1 MTTATSTPNYKS
13 TPTADVEDVNVRFL
27 RRLEALEMIAA
38 SKLNVDQAEELVGL
52 QQHYGTTYDRKLN
65 DALARFADVLQ
76 GPRFEVFTGVD
87 VVRMQRDQ
95 LEQLSAYRL
104 PERTALITPDQ
115 AREIRGQL
123 SNRLA
128 EVSSLRRHTAR
139 QANTLESAVEYA
151 DDRWKGLS
159 PADREWRM
167 KGEVAELLDTYRCA
181 ARDARSL
188 ASEADMVYWD
198 VRGMLETV
206 EYMMRDYDRSH
217 NKDAVHR
224 EAPALPPLPS
234 GGGSWNTPTST
245 PVDDDG
251 I

>member
-1 MTTATSTPNYKS
+1 MTTKAATSTNYKS
-13 TPTADVEDVNVRFL
+13 TPTAEVEDVNVRFL
-27 RRLEALEMIAA
+27 RRLEALEMIAP

-52 QQHYGTTYDRKLN
+52 QQHYGTTYDRKLK
-65 DALARFADVLQ
+65 DALARFADVLR
-76 GPRFEVFTGVD
+76 GPRFNVFTAVD
-87 VVRMQRDQ
+87 VVSMQRDQ
-95 LEQLSAYRL
+95 LEQLGSYRL

-167 KGEVAELLDTYRCA
+167 KGEVAELLDTYRCV

-206 EYMMRDYDRSH
+206 EHMMRDYDRSH

-224 EAPALPPLPS
+224 EAPALPPLPNA
-234 GGGSWNTPTST
+234 GGGWGAKAAAEE
-245 PVDDDG
+245 DDG
-251 I
+251 F

>member
-1 MTTATSTPNYKS
+1 MTTKATTTPNYKS
-13 TPTADVEDVNVRFL
+13 TPTAEVEDVNVRFL

-52 QQHYGTTYDRKLN
+52 QQHYGTTYDRKLQ
-65 DALARFADVLQ
+65 AAQKQFADVLR
-76 GPRFEVFTGVD
+76 GPRFSVFTAVD
-87 VVRMQRDQ
+87 VVRLQRDQ
-95 LEQLSAYRL
+95 LEQLGSYRL

-167 KGEVAELLDTYRCA
+167 KGEVAELLDTYRCV

-188 ASEADMVYWD
+188 AGEADMVYWD
-198 VRGMLETV
+198 VKTLLETV
-206 EYMMRDYDRSH
+206 EHMMRDYDRSH

-224 EAPALPPLPS
+224 EAPALPPLPYGS
-234 GGGSWNTPTST
+234 GSWNTPAATE
-245 PVDDDG
+245 DDDG
-251 I
+251 F